1 MSIGLIDAER
11 RLDHSR
17 DDGAALVVSLD
28 ATIVQTVVLGPRPL
42 TIGRLPEN
50 ALVLAAPDVSR
61 QHAEV
66 RLEPDG
72 FVATV
77 TDLGS
82 SGGTSVAGTALL
94 PDQPFKLED
103 GMVIRIGPFDLTYV
117 AASVTTPAS
126 AGSTPT
132 VVPSVP
138 PAPPVASTRQ
148 AAWSPISNL
157 PIDDFLEPVQAR
169 PRFPAPLPATL
180 RSQYLRHLPSIF
192 DDGGLDPLKATGEP
206 IRRPNGELLIGADG
220 EPLRRNQAFLGR
232 MLVIF
237 EALWEPLEQRQDHIA
252 MYFDPRT
259 CPAEML
265 SWLAGWLDV
274 TLDAH
279 WPEDRR
285 RSLLA
290 EAMELF
296 RWRGTAYGLTRI
308 IEVSTGLTAVITDDA
323 EPFVIR
329 VRVSIPSGSG
339 VRRDVLE
346 TLIREHKPAH
356 VGYVLETS

>member
-1 MSIGLIDAER
+1 MSTGLIDAER
-11 RLDHSR
+11 RLEHSR
-17 DDGAALVVSLD
+17 DDGAALVVTLD
-28 ATIVQTVVLGPRPL
+28 SAIVQTVVLGARPL

-50 ALVLAAPDVSR
+50 SLVLAAPDVSR

-66 RLEPDG
+66 RLEGDG
-72 FVATV
+72 QVATV

-82 SGGTSVAGTALL
+82 SGGTSVAGTTLL

-103 GMVIRIGPFDLTYV
+103 GMVIRIGPYDLTYV
-117 AASVTTPAS
+117 AASVA
-126 AGSTPT
+126 ART
-132 VVPSVP
+132 VVPS
-138 PAPPVASTRQ
+138 APTAPTVGPVRQ
-148 AAWSPISNL
+148 PAWSPISNL
-157 PIDDFLEPVQAR
+157 PIDDVLPPVPAR
-169 PRFPAPLPATL
+169 PRFPAPIPATL

-192 DDGGLDPLKATGEP
+192 DDTGLDPLKATGEP
-206 IRRPNGELLIGADG
+206 LRRPNGELLIGADG

-237 EALWEPLEQRQDHIA
+237 EALWEPLEQRQDHVA

-274 TLDAH
+274 TLDPH

-296 RWRGTAYGLTRI
+296 RWRGTTYGLTRM

-329 VRVSIPSGSG
+329 VRVSIPPSST
-339 VRRDVLE
+339 VRRDVIE
-346 TLIREHKPAH
+346 NLIREHKPAH